1 MFKIFEVRFSSVK
14 RIKRRYVRNV
24 VAYVVSGRFEVS
36 ALRSLQILHHDFLRA
51 FCGRLVLL
59 HNIHSVAGIY
69 DLVKFDF
76 GFREAY
82 IRVEQINELVESKD
96 FQLLLGLYGNAHQ
109 SYQSLGRRVSLSA
122 PAVRDRLNRL
132 RSKGIL
138 QGFILVIDS
147 SVFDRDD
154 LLLFFHGN
162 FSRKSVLAAFA
173 APDVSWVAWK
183 VDGRIILSLW
193 TKNEREA
200 TDNVSKILGVRP
212 YEGALKPRKKRR
224 APLSI
229 TDLLIMDALVDDPKI
244 PFGELLKSTGLSP
257 KTVRK
262 HLNRLLETKTI
273 SIDPILG
280 ALTDSS
286 TLIYHMVVAGRVNMD
301 EVRRIMGDSAQTHH
315 TLEPPMKHVLC
326 RADSLAE
333 VITKTRELE
342 NVQGVKY
349 VTILLNRETLVSTDL
364 RRSLIREEIRK
375 LEKVQVA

>member
-1 MFKIFEVRFSSVK
+1 V
-14 RIKRRYVRNV
+14 
-24 VAYVVSGRFEVS
+24 
-36 ALRSLQILHHDFLRA
+36 
-51 FCGRLVLL
+51 
-59 HNIHSVAGIY
+59 
-69 DLVKFDF
+69 DL
-76 GFREAY
+76 
-82 IRVEQINELVESKD
+82 KD
-96 FQLLLGLYGNAHQ
+96 FQLLVGLYGNARQ

-138 QGFILVIDS
+138 QGFMLVIDS

-154 LLLFFHGN
+154 LLLFFHDN

-183 VDGRIILSLW
+183 VDGRITLRLW

-200 TDNVSKILGVRP
+200 TDNLSKILGVRP
-212 YEGALKPRKKRR
+212 SMRALTARKKRR

-244 PFGELLKSTGLSP
+244 PFGGLLKFTGLSP

-273 SIDPILG
+273 SVDPILG
-280 ALTDSS
+280 ALTDSGA
-286 TLIYHMVVAGRVNMD
+286 LIYPMVVAGKISMD
-301 EVRRIMGDSAQTHH
+301 EVRRVMGESAQTHH

-326 RADSLAE
+326 RASSLAE
-333 VITKTRELE
+333 VITKTRAME
-342 NVQGVKY
+342 NVQGIKY
-349 VTILLNRETLVSTDL
+349 VTISLNREVLVSTDL
-364 RRSLIREEIRK
+364 RHSLISEEIMK
-375 LEKVQVA
+375 LERNRMG